1 MQSPDPI
8 QSVIDTTKSWEN
20 RLSWDQYFMSI
31 AFLTASSSVGARL
44 QVGCV
49 IVDNNRIVATGYNGH
64 ISGTPHQSI
73 VRDDHEQATVH
84 AEQNAIADAAKRGV
98 KLQNTTAYVTHYP
111 CINCFKLL
119 VQSGIST
126 IKYFSDYKNDTIIQQ
141 LIQGVN
147 IRLIKLE

>member
-1 MQSPDPI
+1 
-8 QSVIDTTKSWEN
+8 
-20 RLSWDQYFMSI
+20 MSI
-31 AFLTASSSVGARL
+31 AFLTASRSVCERL

>member
-8 QSVIDTTKSWEN
+8 QNVIDTTKSWES

-31 AFLTASSSVGARL
+31 AFLTASRSVCERL